1 MNTNQDALRALAA
14 GLQCGDPAN
23 PDRDREALEARLLPL
38 VRCALRSGRGL
49 PKLVD
54 WVHGAA
60 RALAAPGPG
69 PSADPDRAAPSV
81 ARLLCARLVQQLQA
95 HPARPACETVVA

>member
-1 MNTNQDALRALAA
+1 MNNHHDALRALAA

-54 WVHGAA
+54 WVQRSA
-60 RALAAPGPG
+60 RALAAPGQ
-69 PSADPDRAAPSV
+69 SADPDRAAPSV
-81 ARLLCARLVQQLQA
+81 ARLLCARLAQQLQA
-95 HPARPACETVVA
+95 QPARPAYETVVGG

>member
-1 MNTNQDALRALAA
+1 MNVNHDALRALAA
-14 GLQCGDPAN
+14 GLWCGDPGN

-38 VRCALRSGRGL
+38 VRCALRGGRGL

-69 PSADPDRAAPSV
+69 QSADRAAPRV
-81 ARLLCARLVQQLQA
+81 TRLLCERLVQQLQA
-95 HPARPACETVVA
+95 HPARPGRETVVGG